1 MALREVLGGAKNA
14 YRDIAV
20 LNAAIALVVAG
31 KAEDLKH
38 GAGLAAAAIDEGRA
52 ARTLAEFVTVSNRAA
67 PHEVRVAVQAAGELR

>member
-1 MALREVLGGAKNA
+1 MLGGARNA

-38 GAGLAAAAIDEGRA
+38 GAALAAAAIDEGLA
-52 ARTLAEFVTVSNRAA
+52 AETLAKLVKVSNRAA
-67 PHEVRVAVQAAGELR
+67 PRPNGVAAEAAEAMR